1 MVRLVLFAFV
11 LSLTSCD
18 GSSTTGDHD
27 PDAAPWTGPDAGRG
41 TFTVCRGREYTPL
54 PTQPWRHDVAT
65 PIVLAAGD
73 ANHSA
78 QDIIVRPH
86 VNPNLPGKFTYGT
99 ISKDLEDED
108 VQVFLDQ
115 CDGWS
120 DLGIHTTDSDGRIA
134 VDAPSTLGPGVY
146 EARFQVLGDATM
158 TTSYLWVL
166 PAGTRITLTDID
178 GTMTS
183 SDSELFMQIFDGS
196 HVPEAYP
203 SAVELT
209 LAHAQKG
216 WLVVYLT
223 GRPYW
228 LSGKTREWLADL
240 SFSQGPLHV
249 TDSNEEALPTD
260 DGVRA
265 FKQAW
270 IEALLAEGYVIDYAY
285 GNATTD
291 IDAYLG
297 AGIPADDV
305 WIIGENGGMQ
315 GTHAVADSW
324 EMRTIEVG
332 LLNGIDQPFDW

>member
-1 MVRLVLFAFV
+1 MGRPRLLLLVM
-11 LSLTSCD
+11 LSACG
-18 GSSTTGDHD
+18 GSSTTPGDD
-27 PDAAPWTGPDAGRG
+27 PDAAPWIGPDAGRQS
-41 TFTVCRGREYTPL
+41 FAVCRGREYTPL
-54 PTQPWRHDVAT
+54 PTEPWRHDLAT

-78 QDIIVRPH
+78 QDVLVRPQA
-86 VNPNLPGKFTYGT
+86 NPTLPGKFAYGT

-108 VQVFLDQ
+108 VRVYLDD
-115 CDGWS
+115 CTGWV
-120 DLGIHTTDSDGRIA
+120 DLGAHATDSDGRIA
-134 VDAPSTLGPGVY
+134 ALAPSTLGPGVY

-183 SDSELFMQIFDGS
+183 SDSELFMQILDGS
-196 HVPEAYP
+196 YVPEPYP
-203 SAVELT
+203 GSVDLT
-209 LAHAQKG
+209 LAHAAKG

-228 LSGKTREWLADL
+228 LSAKTREWLADL
-240 SFSQGPLHV
+240 ALAPGPLHV

-260 DGVRA
+260 GGVRA

-270 IEALLAEGYVIDYAY
+270 IEALLAQGWVIDTAY

-297 AGIPADDV
+297 AGIPAEDV
-305 WIIGENGGMQ
+305 WIIGDNGGMQ
-315 GTHAVADSW
+315 GTHAVTGDW
-324 EMRTIEVG
+324 EERVAEVEQ
-332 LLNGIDQPFDW
+332 LAPVEQPFDW